1 MAEPWFDP
9 NTFGGWFGLIAG
21 GGLGT
26 LGGLLGA
33 AAGTLAPRG
42 KAKGF
47 VLGAWYAMIAIG
59 VVSLS
64 VGIYALAVG
73 QPRAIW
79 YGPVL
84 CGTIITI
91 VMGSLLPLIRLRYR
105 EAEQRR
111 IDADGLRMT

>member
-9 NTFGGWFGLIAG
+9 NTFGAWFGSIAG

-47 VLGAWYAMIAIG
+47 IMGTWYVLLAIG
-59 VVSLS
+59 AVLLL
-64 VGIYALAVG
+64 VGVYAIVAG
-73 QPRAIW
+73 QLRAIW
-79 YGPVL
+79 YGPLL
-84 CGTIITI
+84 CGVIISA
-91 VMGSLLPLIRLRYR
+91 VMGSLLPVIRLRYR
-105 EAEQRR
+105 QAEQRR
-111 IDADGLRMT
+111 IDADGIRMA